1 MTRARV
7 RDALRVIHTQE
18 PERAGQVNR
27 GTDARRDY
35 ELSILWRTVVW
46 SGPIA
51 GNPNQMREESD
62 PYERL
67 LRIFLEALGAGLETR
82 MPSPGDIGILL
93 GSSDPRVRLAG
104 VRLAGRGQ

>member
-1 MTRARV
+1 MQDV
-7 RDALRVIHTQE
+7 LRVIQTQE

-46 SGPIA
+46 PGPIA
-51 GNPNQMREESD
+51 ESLNRRREESD

-67 LRIFLEALGAGLETR
+67 LRILLEALGAGLETR
-82 MPSPGDIGILL
+82 RPSPGDIGILL
-93 GSSDPRVRLAG
+93 GSSDSRVRLAG